1 MAGSLR
7 IRIGT
12 RGSTL
17 ARRQTRLVAERLAAA
32 TAAACELVVIA
43 TDGDRDTATPLPEI
57 GGKGVFTEAL
67 EKALRS
73 RTIDVAVHSL
83 KDVPVEPSP
92 GLCLAAIGMR
102 EDPRDVLVGREWWTL
117 ATLPAGATVG
127 TCSTRRTAQLLAA
140 RPDLVTAPVRGNV
153 TTRVEKAMRGDYDA
167 VVLAAAGVIRLG
179 LEHAIREL
187 LPLDVMLPA
196 PGQGAL
202 AVQCRED
209 DAPVRAAVE
218 MLDEASVRAA
228 AEAERAFLE
237 GLGGGCAAPI
247 AAHAFV
253 GGTSLPGCPEAGSAD
268 PSRVVLRGV
277 VLSLDGSR
285 VVRVRGDA
293 PRGASRSLGLSLAR
307 EAQEAGAAELVA

>member
-1 MAGSLR
+1 MSQPIC

-12 RGSTL
+12 RGSAL
-17 ARRQTRLVAERLAAA
+17 ARRQTQVVADRLASA
-32 TAAACELVVIA
+32 TGLRCEPIVIT
-43 TDGDRDTATPLPEI
+43 TDGDRDTGTPLPEI

-67 EKALRS
+67 EQALRN
-73 RTIDVAVHSL
+73 RTIDAAVHSL
-83 KDVPVEPSP
+83 KDIPVEPSP

-102 EDPRDVLVGREWWTL
+102 EDPRDALVGREAWTL

-140 RPDLVTAPVRGNV
+140 RPDLVTAPLRGNV
-153 TTRVEKAMRGDYDA
+153 TTRVRKALRGDYDA
-167 VVLAAAGVIRLG
+167 IVLAAAGVIRLG
-179 LEHAIREL
+179 LRGAMRDT
-187 LPLDVMLPA
+187 LPLEVMMPA

-209 DAPVRAAVE
+209 DGSVRAALAT
-218 MLDEASVRAA
+218 LDEPSVRAA

-253 GGTSLPGCPEAGSAD
+253 GGTSFPWCPHGGSAD
-268 PSRVVLRGV
+268 PSRVFLRGV
-277 VLSLDGSR
+277 VLSLDGSS
-285 VVRVRGDA
+285 VVWVEGDA
-293 PRGASRSLGLSLAR
+293 SIADAHSLGLSLAR
-307 EAQEAGAAELVA
+307 RASERGAAELIA